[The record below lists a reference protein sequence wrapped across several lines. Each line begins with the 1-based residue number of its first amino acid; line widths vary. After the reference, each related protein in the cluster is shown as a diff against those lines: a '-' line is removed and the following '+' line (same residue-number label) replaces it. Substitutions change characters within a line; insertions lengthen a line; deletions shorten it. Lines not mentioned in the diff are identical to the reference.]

1 MPFHIFFDKNIGQV
15 FDLLLCSNM
24 WTVDDVGMPFFSKD
38 MGPQNVLNVFL
49 HWNMVVK
56 FISLVTSLM
65 HFHIQW
71 IVENL
76 SLLYRI
82 FCIFSHCS
90 FYHLCILKHKIYFIG
105 FLIMKYI
112 FSQLSA
118 VLNFLCSVPGPSG
131 EPALHFVMIEWVGRQ
146 HVFYGSYEK
155 KVSIMALAKILQHG
169 VNSNDTR
176 LQVLISNIFYFFF

>member
-1 MPFHIFFDKNIGQV
+1 
-15 FDLLLCSNM
+15 
-24 WTVDDVGMPFFSKD
+24 
-38 MGPQNVLNVFL
+38 
-49 HWNMVVK
+49 
-56 FISLVTSLM
+56 
-65 HFHIQW
+65 
-71 IVENL
+71 
-76 SLLYRI
+76 
-82 FCIFSHCS
+82 
-90 FYHLCILKHKIYFIG
+90 
-105 FLIMKYI
+105 MKYI

-176 LQVLISNIFYFFF
+176 LQVLISNIFLFYFFNRI